1 MISLNMQLQ
10 GKSIAVL
17 VGGPGAEREVSLR
30 SGANVANAIRML
42 GARVT
47 EVDARD
53 DTFVLPADTELA
65 FVMIHGTYGE
75 DGRIQAELE
84 RRGIRYTGEGVAGSQ
99 LAIDKIASKRAFA
112 AAGVPTPRFEIIP
125 VGAQPTLPLPFVIK
139 APREGSSVGV
149 HICRQLA
156 EVAPALADVARYS
169 DEALV
174 EELIE
179 GAEVTVGVLGDLAL
193 PIIMIVGSY
202 DYARKYPWSEA
213 AKAARAANP
222 QQEEAQHL
230 CPAPL
235 TPEVTAQVQAAALAA
250 TKSLGLQVYSRV
262 DLMLQ
267 APSQAPYVLE
277 VNTIPG
283 MTESSLLPEAAAAA
297 GITYPALMER
307 IAALSAAARP

>member
-1 MISLNMQLQ
+1 MQLQ
-10 GKSIAVL
+10 GKHIAVL

-30 SGANVANAIRML
+30 SGANVANALRML
-42 GARVT
+42 GASVT

-53 DTFVLPADTELA
+53 ESFILPAGTE
-65 FVMIHGTYGE
+65 FVFIMIHGAFGE
-75 DGRIQAELE
+75 DGRAQSELE
-84 RRGIRYTGEGVAGSQ
+84 RRKIPYTGENADGSR
-99 LAIDKIASKRAFA
+99 LALDKIAAKKAFA
-112 AAGVPTPRFEIIP
+112 AAGVPTPRFEIVP
-125 VGAQPTLPLPFVIK
+125 AGGRPTLPLPFVVK

-149 HICRQLA
+149 HLCRSGAEAEAALIDLA
-156 EVAPALADVARYS
+156 GYGTEY
-169 DEALV
+169 LV

-179 GAEVTVGVLGDLAL
+179 GSELTVGVLGDLAL

-222 QQEEAQHL
+222 QQQEAQHL

-235 TPEVTAQVQAAALAA
+235 DTETTAKVQAAALAA
-250 TKSLGLQVYSRV
+250 TRALGLKVYSRV
-262 DLMLQ
+262 DLMLDAATQ
-267 APSQAPYVLE
+267 TPYLIE
-277 VNTIPG
+277 INTIPG

-307 IAALSAAARP
+307 IATLSAQARP

>member
-1 MISLNMQLQ
+1 MSLQ

-17 VGGPGAEREVSLR
+17 VGGPGSEREVSLR

-47 EVDARD
+47 EVDACGD
-53 DTFVLPADTELA
+53 DFVLPADTELA

-84 RRGIRYTGEGVAGSQ
+84 RRGVAYTGEGVAGSQ

-112 AAGVPTPRFEIIP
+112 AAGVPTPKFEIIP
-125 VGAQPTLPLPFVIK
+125 VTARPTLPLPLVIK
-139 APREGSSVGV
+139 APCEGSSVGV
-149 HICRQLA
+149 HLCRSET
-156 EVAPALADVARYS
+156 EVAPALADVAKYS
-169 DEALV
+169 QEALV

-179 GAEVTVGVLGDLAL
+179 GSELTVGVLGDQAL

-202 DYARKYPWSEA
+202 DYARKYPWSDA

-222 QQEEAQHL
+222 QQQEAQHL

-235 TPEVTAQVQAAALAA
+235 PAEVTAQVQAAALAA
-250 TKSLGLQVYSRV
+250 TRALNLKVYSRV

-267 APSQAPYVLE
+267 APSQTPYVLE

-307 IAALSAAARP
+307 IAQLSAEARA